1 MLCFFLAE
9 LILLKPN
16 KIKVLSGLKGVEM
29 ITIICILI
37 SSVLFLLYAVFDL
50 NKRVKTLEHQLKN
63 VSDNL
68 ADVMGLR

>member
-1 MLCFFLAE
+1 
-9 LILLKPN
+9 
-16 KIKVLSGLKGVEM
+16 M
-29 ITIICILI
+29 ITIIYILI
-37 SSVLFLLYAVFDL
+37 GSVLFLLYAVFDL